1 MSSETTPGLKKKT
14 LLAHLTLVLPSLGWN
29 DEDELAL
36 TI

>member
-14 LLAHLTLVLPSLGWN
+14 LLAHLILVLPSLGWN